1 MKISE
6 ICKELNISRQGLY
19 WMIEKT
25 GNNLNG
31 HAIRKASGRWKI
43 DDEGVSLLREIR
55 EKSKQVFVI
64 EKPADPH
71 ADETIKGMEL
81 EITRLRSE
89 LEFMWMR
96 YLQGVYLR
104 TSIKDLIDDGKGLD
118 PYAKRELSRLVKAFE
133 DNVKDKAVKKRIKE
147 SRKANEP
154 LLESLG
160 QMKLFK

>member
-25 GNNLNG
+25 GDNLNG

-43 DDEGVSLLREIR
+43 DDEGVNLLREIR
-55 EKSKQVFVI
+55 EKSKQVLIVK
-64 EKPADPH
+64 KPADPH
-71 ADETIKGMEL
+71 VDETIKGMEL
-81 EITRLRSE
+81 EIAHLRSE
-89 LEFMWMR
+89 LEIMYTK

-104 TSIKDLIDDGKGLD
+104 NSVRDLVEEGKGLD
-118 PYAKRELSRLVKAFE
+118 VYAKRELSRLAKAF
-133 DNVKDKAVKKRIKE
+133 DNNIKDRAVKKRIKE
-147 SRKANEP
+147 CRKANEP

-160 QMKLFK
+160 QTKLFE